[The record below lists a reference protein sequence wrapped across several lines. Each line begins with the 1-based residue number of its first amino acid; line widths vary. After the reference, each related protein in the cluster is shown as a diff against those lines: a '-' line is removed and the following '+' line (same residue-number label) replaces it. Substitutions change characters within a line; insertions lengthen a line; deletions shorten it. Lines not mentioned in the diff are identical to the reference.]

1 MKTKFTKNDLVDDT
15 MVAYDY
21 HLRKNTKRSKGFKLK
36 QYWLNK
42 DDVLAVFEGN
52 RELTIKHRGQ
62 LINILDNERTTIIR
76 KVQLIVKL
84 FRKVLDSAVEELKVK
99 K

>member
-42 DDVLAVFEGN
+42 DDVLAVFEGLKKEVN
-52 RELTIKHRGQ
+52 EQAEWNDNGDFILITI
-62 LINILDNERTTIIR
+62 LENILN
-76 KVQLIVKL
+76 
-84 FRKVLDSAVEELKVK
+84 SAIEELKVK